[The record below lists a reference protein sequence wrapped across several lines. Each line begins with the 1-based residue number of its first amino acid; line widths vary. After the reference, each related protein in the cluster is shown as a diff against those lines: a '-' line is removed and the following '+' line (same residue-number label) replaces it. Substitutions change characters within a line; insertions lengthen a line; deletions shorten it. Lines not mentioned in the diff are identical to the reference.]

1 MAKYEHRFEI
11 DKTEEHPAMTLV
23 GGDFK
28 PMGLPAYRRFM
39 NEGVLPVDV
48 VNARE
53 TSLPELSG
61 EFVGY
66 STEIKTTY
74 TSGTVALLRNGW
86 LPPTFLPHDVHIL
99 LDRNAVTEITGF
111 FVDGELRR
119 ERRDDLIEFLCSKAP
134 ILNPFLYALEGNE
147 RRVPTHSE
155 MADLVIEAN
164 EKLARA
170 LPECEIRPKGL
181 AGIEGLKGLLK
192 DSETTFSNGLAFLEK
207 AVPLV
212 QSSGKLEKRLKAT
225 KTILELAK
233 IHQPSLFTRLV
244 CLSALWNGQDFN
256 PARKLLK
263 PAKKYTHE
271 MAYNALC
278 DLRIIELF
286 LGITAFQTSNQF
298 AVMTKDL
305 ALIQFWLALKPRNIR
320 LDNDHTAFDFT
331 IDSDLFMDLP
341 ETELDLIKTAM

>member
-1 MAKYEHRFEI
+1 VVKYERFLEL
-11 DKTEEHPAMTLV
+11 DKTEDSPAMTFV

-28 PMGLPAYRRFM
+28 PMGLPAYRIFI
-39 NEGVLPVDV
+39 NEGVLSVDI

-53 TSLPELSG
+53 TSSPELSG
-61 EFVGY
+61 KFSSY

-74 TSGTVALLRNGW
+74 TSGTAALLKNGW
-86 LPPTFLPHDVHIL
+86 LPPAFLSHDVHIL
-99 LDRNAVTEITGF
+99 LDRNAVTEIAGF
-111 FVDGELRR
+111 FVEGELRR
-119 ERRDDLIEFLCSKAP
+119 ERRDDLIEFLLSQGP
-134 ILNPFLYALEGNE
+134 ILNPSLYALEGNE
-147 RRVPTHSE
+147 KRVPTHAE

-164 EKLARA
+164 DKLARA

-192 DSETTFSNGLAFLEK
+192 DSESTFNTGLAFLEK

-212 QSSGKLEKRLKAT
+212 QSSGKLEKRLNAT
-225 KTILELAK
+225 KSIVELAK
-233 IHQPSLFTRLV
+233 LHQPSLLTRLA

-263 PAKKYTHE
+263 PAREYTQE

-286 LGITAFQTSNQF
+286 VGITALQPSNQF
-298 AVMTKDL
+298 AVMTKDIG
-305 ALIQFWLALKPRNIR
+305 LIQFWLALKARNIR
-320 LDNDHTAFDFT
+320 LENDHTAFDFT
-331 IDSDLFMDLP
+331 IDSDLFLDLP
-341 ETELDLIKTAM
+341 ETELDLIKSAL